1 MGQRWTIKKSKAE
14 WEGGREREGKEYWRP
29 SPPLTLVL
37 RRAGGESQTLG
48 SVGPE
53 ERRWC
58 LSLKEGQVEEG
69 GPPLSV

>member
-14 WEGGREREGKEYWRP
+14 WESGRGREGREYRRP

-37 RRAGGESQTLG
+37 RRVGGESQTLG

-53 ERRWC
+53 ERRWW
-58 LSLKEGQVEEG
+58 LSLQEE
-69 GPPLSV
+69 SVVDS